1 MAEALKLIYNKKF
14 LQDLIDA
21 LVKVNLKFN
30 ASEFRELVFDNDWKQ
45 RELKDRMHHIAHSLQ
60 NFFHPDPQTSIPLT
74 S

>member
-14 LQDLIDA
+14 LQDLIDL
-21 LVKVNLKFN
+21 LVEVNPKFK
-30 ASEFRELVFDNDWKQ
+30 ASEFRELVFDNNWKQ

-60 NFFHPDPQTSIPLT
+60 NFFHPDPQASIPLT